1 MDLASKSGKMEH
13 DISDSGKT
21 IRHVGMEFSIM
32 WMVIFMRDIGRMIKL
47 KDMVYICI
55 KMVAVM
61 RVTGI
66 KIYIMVLDVRLG
78 LMVVSMKVNMFME

>member
-1 MDLASKSGKMEH
+1 
-13 DISDSGKT
+13 
-21 IRHVGMEFSIM
+21 MEFSIM